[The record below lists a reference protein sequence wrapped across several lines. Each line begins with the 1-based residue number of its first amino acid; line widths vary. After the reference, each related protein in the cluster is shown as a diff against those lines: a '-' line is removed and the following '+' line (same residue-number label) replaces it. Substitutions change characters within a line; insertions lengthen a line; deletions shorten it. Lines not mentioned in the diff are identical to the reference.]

1 MTVLYNYIINY
12 LLRTAFFSRGPWFIL
27 FFIRKEL
34 DIGVFSIPHG
44 MGSKS
49 SNLVDYC
56 RLHLQLQLE
65 SHLFALINLV
75 LTMKL
80 K

>member
-44 MGSKS
+44 SIKNNNFYSTWDGVQTVK
-49 SNLVDYC
+49 
-56 RLHLQLQLE
+56 
-65 SHLFALINLV
+65 FGV
-75 LTMKL
+75 LLPTTA
-80 K
+80 

>member
-12 LLRTAFFSRGPWFIL
+12 LLRTAFFSRGPWFNL

-34 DIGVFSIPHG
+34 DIRVFSIPHG
-44 MGSKS
+44 TGSKS
-49 SNLVDYC
+49 SNLDYC